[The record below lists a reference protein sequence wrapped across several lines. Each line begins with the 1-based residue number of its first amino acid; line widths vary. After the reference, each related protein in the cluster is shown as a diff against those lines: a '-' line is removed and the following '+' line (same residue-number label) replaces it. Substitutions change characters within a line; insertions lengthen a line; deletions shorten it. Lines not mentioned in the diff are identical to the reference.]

1 VGELANSSASDLEYM
16 GPMWAKLLQMN
27 LNTVVAPVYW
37 ELIEPAEGIFDFELV
52 DGLIQKARKNNL
64 KLVLL
69 WF

>member
-1 VGELANSSASDLEYM
+1 VLPTSNIWVRCGL
-16 GPMWAKLLQMN
+16 KLLQMN
-27 LNTVVAPVYW
+27 LNSVVAPVYW